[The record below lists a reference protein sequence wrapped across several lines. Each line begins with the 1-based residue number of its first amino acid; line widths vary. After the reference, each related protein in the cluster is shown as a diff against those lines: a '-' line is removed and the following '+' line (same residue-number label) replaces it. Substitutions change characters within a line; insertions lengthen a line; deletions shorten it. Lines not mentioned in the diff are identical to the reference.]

1 MQHHGTSFPHG
12 EVSPLWEARVSQYS
26 CLPVTPS
33 LGRAWSWGGMVGA
46 APRLDQPLR
55 EVFLKCRFKDV
66 MLLKF
71 VLAMGTSLID
81 TANSWERV
89 SAKAVRVKAKSTT
102 WIQALQVCSKA
113 NHRSGL
119 WYRCLLNGD
128 PAHRTGS
135 ASKEGPREAPSWL
148 MISKQGGH
156 TALAAHY
163 V

>member
-1 MQHHGTSFPHG
+1 
-12 EVSPLWEARVSQYS
+12 
-26 CLPVTPS
+26 
-33 LGRAWSWGGMVGA
+33 MVGA

-102 WIQALQVCSKA
+102 
-113 NHRSGL
+113 
-119 WYRCLLNGD
+119 
-128 PAHRTGS
+128 
-135 ASKEGPREAPSWL
+135 
-148 MISKQGGH
+148 
-156 TALAAHY
+156 
-163 V
+163 